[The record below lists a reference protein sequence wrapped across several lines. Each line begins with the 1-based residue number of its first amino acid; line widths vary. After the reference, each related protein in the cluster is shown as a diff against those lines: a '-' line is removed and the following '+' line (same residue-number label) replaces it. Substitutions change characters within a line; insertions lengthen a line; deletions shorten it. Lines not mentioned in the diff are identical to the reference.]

1 MIAYAMMGICR
12 HPWPCGLCRR
22 YVIMLMVVM
31 VIHTGFIFDKLR
43 RQAKFYELEDIRR
56 LSEILQSKVESQLQP
71 LAHLRPWID
80 PPPPMLNGMVWNA
93 TEIKWFGNSFCFPS
107 HSSNNTES
115 QLYTPHQIQKAF
127 RHHSILLQG
136 DSTFRRLYGTL
147 HGVLSYDV
155 WTGSTTHFPKG
166 FPSQVPNPPFGIP
179 ATYFV
184 RRGLDVPKKG
194 IDQESLLS
202 LLIHSPSPIDPR
214 ILDHRTIIDVNKEF
228 LTEPCNR
235 RFPPV
240 MNQLVNQ
247 NENANSTVDE
257 IPKFSQFEIKVCR
270 PHPTGGWL
278 PPSTVD
284 ISSPQQQHNPMNYPL
299 LYDYMNTNCLGN
311 IYDFVTNELLTLQSI
326 TRHYTIYMVGP
337 GVWETV
343 KQTSC
348 HHPLFDTM
356 HASQVEWPDTL
367 YQLLHMTL
375 EKLAMLAD
383 QSPDLLIIWRTS
395 GYYDGDEQSYVLN
408 ELNRRAL
415 AYIDDRNKNN
425 RGRGGTYPKNFL
437 SVDFGSAV
445 EHRSQGKQRL
455 RGDMQAHY
463 GLDARILQVQM
474 LTNMLYEYGYVR
486 NIKQ

>member
-1 MIAYAMMGICR
+1 
-12 HPWPCGLCRR
+12 
-22 YVIMLMVVM
+22 
-31 VIHTGFIFDKLR
+31 
-43 RQAKFYELEDIRR
+43 
-56 LSEILQSKVESQLQP
+56 
-71 LAHLRPWID
+71 
-80 PPPPMLNGMVWNA
+80 
-93 TEIKWFGNSFCFPS
+93 
-107 HSSNNTES
+107 
-115 QLYTPHQIQKAF
+115 
-127 RHHSILLQG
+127 
-136 DSTFRRLYGTL
+136 
-147 HGVLSYDV
+147 
-155 WTGSTTHFPKG
+155 
-166 FPSQVPNPPFGIP
+166 
-179 ATYFV
+179 
-184 RRGLDVPKKG
+184 
-194 IDQESLLS
+194 
-202 LLIHSPSPIDPR
+202 
-214 ILDHRTIIDVNKEF
+214 
-228 LTEPCNR
+228 
-235 RFPPV
+235 
-240 MNQLVNQ
+240 
-247 NENANSTVDE
+247 
-257 IPKFSQFEIKVCR
+257 
-270 PHPTGGWL
+270 
-278 PPSTVD
+278 
-284 ISSPQQQHNPMNYPL
+284 MNYPL

-395 GYYDGDEQSYVLN
+395 GYYDGDEQSYVLK

-415 AYIDDRNKNN
+415 VYIDDRNKNN

-455 RGDMQAHY
+455 RGEMQAQY
-463 GLDARILQVQM
+463 GLDARILQGQM